1 MNQKNFAVFGA
12 IACFIACLFII
23 LKFSGFPATAAV
35 ELNWQPATTIVSE
48 EKLSQLIEA
57 HSDFLEPH
65 EFDSILSMTLAYEEN
80 DLVLVDF
87 NSELLCGRAGCLYVA
102 LRRSTGEEILSSY
115 LTVALP
121 PNEPV
126 IETVDRGY
134 PLPCII
140 IRDVNEID
148 RTVTKSTFCYQSVDW
163 VLENTE
169 QTVIE

>member
-1 MNQKNFAVFGA
+1 MTQKRLTILGA
-12 IACFIACLFII
+12 IACSIGCLLAI

-48 EKLSQLIEA
+48 EKLGQLIEA
-57 HSDFLEPH
+57 HSDFLESD
-65 EFDSILSMTLAYEEN
+65 EFDSLLSMALAYEEN

-87 NSELLCGRAGCLYVA
+87 NSELLCGRAGCLYVGF
-102 LRRSTGEEILSSY
+102 RRSTGAEILSSY

-121 PNEPV
+121 PSEPV

-134 PLPCII
+134 TLPCIVV
-140 IRDVNEID
+140 RDVDEVD

>member
-1 MNQKNFAVFGA
+1 MMRKKLAILGA
-12 IACFIACLFII
+12 IASFVGCLLLV

-48 EKLSQLIEA
+48 EKLGRLIEA
-57 HSDFLEPH
+57 HSDFLESN
-65 EFDSILSMTLAYEEN
+65 EFNRILSMALAYEEK
-80 DLVLVDF
+80 DLILVDF
-87 NSELLCGRAGCLYVA
+87 NSELFCGRAGCLYVG

-121 PNEPV
+121 PSQPA

-134 PLPCII
+134 TLPCLIV
-140 IRDVNEID
+140 RDVDEVDKTI
-148 RTVTKSTFCYQSVDW
+148 TKSTFCYQSVDW

>member
-1 MNQKNFAVFGA
+1 MMRKKLA
-12 IACFIACLFII
+12 ILGVIVSSVGCLLLI
-23 LKFSGFPATAAV
+23 LKFSGFPVAAAV

-48 EKLSQLIEA
+48 EKLGQLIEA
-57 HSDFLEPH
+57 HSDFLESN
-65 EFDSILSMTLAYEEN
+65 EFDSILSMALAYEEN
-80 DLVLVDF
+80 DLILVDF
-87 NSELLCGRAGCLYVA
+87 NSELLCGRAGCLYVG

-121 PNEPV
+121 PSQPA

-134 PLPCII
+134 ILPCLIV
-140 IRDVNEID
+140 RDVDEVDKTI
-148 RTVTKSTFCYQSVDW
+148 TKSTFCYQSVDW